1 MIMSAIRKGEGLLA
15 AKETLNGKIAVVVGL
30 ASTGISA
37 SRFLAKCGAS
47 VIATDAKAAEGL
59 PGVETLAAFGVEIKA
74 GGHAGIDLSGVD
86 MVVVSPGVPTD
97 HQLLNA
103 ARGAGAEVIS
113 DIELAWRFIDSPV
126 IAVAGTNGKTTT
138 TTLLGKALE
147 DSGFNVFVGGNIGT
161 PAVEYVENGGGA
173 DFCVLEVSSF
183 HLETTRFFNPHIGIL
198 INITE
203 DHLDR
208 YKSFEHY
215 AATKFR
221 LFENQSEADFAVI
234 NVNDPVIAGNPASF
248 GRGRVIPFTVEGK
261 CDGLFMEGG
270 AIIHMMD
277 GKKEEYPVEGI
288 RLTGL
293 HNMENV
299 MAVIG
304 AARRA
309 GVKRESLVKTLASFS
324 GLHHRMEFVRELDGV
339 TYIDDSKGTN
349 IGALQMAL
357 RGLKGPVVLIAG
369 GVDKGGDYKV
379 LTPLIREKVRAMV
392 LLGEARQKIYDA
404 LGSVTK
410 TVVAVTFEEA
420 VRTARDN
427 ASAGDTVL
435 LCPACSSFDMFR
447 NYKERGER
455 FRSLVEAF

>member
-1 MIMSAIRKGEGLLA
+1 
-15 AKETLNGKIAVVVGL
+15 
-30 ASTGISA
+30 
-37 SRFLAKCGAS
+37 
-47 VIATDAKAAEGL
+47 
-59 PGVETLAAFGVEIKA
+59 
-74 GGHAGIDLSGVD
+74 
-86 MVVVSPGVPTD
+86 
-97 HQLLNA
+97 
-103 ARGAGAEVIS
+103 
-113 DIELAWRFIDSPV
+113 
-126 IAVAGTNGKTTT
+126 
-138 TTLLGKALE
+138 
-147 DSGFNVFVGGNIGT
+147 
-161 PAVEYVENGGGA
+161 
-173 DFCVLEVSSF
+173 
-183 HLETTRFFNPHIGIL
+183 
-198 INITE
+198 
-203 DHLDR
+203 
-208 YKSFEHY
+208 
-215 AATKFR
+215 
-221 LFENQSEADFAVI
+221 
-234 NVNDPVIAGNPASF
+234 
-248 GRGRVIPFTVEGK
+248 
-261 CDGLFMEGG
+261 
-270 AIIHMMD
+270 
-277 GKKEEYPVEGI
+277 
-288 RLTGL
+288 
-293 HNMENV
+293 